1 MNIAI
6 LFSGNIRSFEQCKET
21 FKKEFAHLNA
31 DYYVTTYETK
41 YNFREPELSKVKN
54 VYPSFNND
62 EFLSDDDIR
71 NIVSDFTPKFILV
84 DKISE
89 MLDIFNLEKEKFD
102 SRIINNG
109 TNDKIQSN
117 HFLQFYKLK
126 KALDLI
132 SDYELLLNKKYD
144 VIIRTRMDLL
154 IKNINTL
161 DLSNMNKKVIVG
173 YEDITRFANA
183 NSAQHA
189 WGDMLM
195 ISSFD
200 NMKKIVD
207 NILSEFYM
215 TTIEKSV
222 WGFPHGIFESGIIK
236 TQLEVDNR
244 NIIHHIKR
252 YGDVIA
258 LVT

>member
-1 MNIAI
+1 MNVAI
-6 LFSGNIRSFEQCKET
+6 LFSGNIRSFEHCKET
-21 FKKEFAHLNA
+21 FMKEFGHLNP

-54 VYPSFNND
+54 IYPSFDND
-62 EFLSDDDIR
+62 EFLSDDDIKK
-71 NIVSDFTPKFILV
+71 ILSDIKPKFILV

-89 MLDIFNLEKEKFD
+89 MLEIFNSEKEKFD

-126 KALDLI
+126 GALDLI

-144 VIIRTRMDLL
+144 VIIRSRMDLL
-154 IKNINTL
+154 IKNIDSL
-161 DLSNMNKKVIVG
+161 DLSNMDKKVIVG
-173 YEDITRFANA
+173 YEDISRFANI
-183 NSAQHA
+183 NLAQHA
-189 WGDMLM
+189 WVDMLM

-200 NMKKIVD
+200 NIKKIVD
-207 NILSEFYM
+207 NILSEFYT

-236 TQLEVDNR
+236 TQLQVDNR